1 MIAETYI
8 IYNTWHCI
16 VCEFYIKEGI
26 FVAVYLVKRLIGTML
41 VLWVVVTITFG
52 LMHAIPGGPFT
63 QEKKLPPAVLAT
75 VEARYHLNDP
85 LWKQYEDYV
94 IHAATLDF
102 GPSYKYPG
110 KTVNDIIRES
120 FPVSAMLGCIS
131 LMLAIGAGVSFGVIA
146 AWYKNRWIDY
156 LLMIGA
162 TLGVSV
168 PSFILAA
175 VLIQLFSFTWPLLP
189 AAMWKGPSYVILPA
203 IALAAQPTAFIMRL
217 TRSGILEI
225 LNQNYIRAARA
236 RGVGTASLLCR
247 HALRNALLPVV
258 SYIGPLAAA
267 LLTGSF
273 IVESIFAI
281 PGLGRHFVTSI
292 YNRDYTVILGIT
304 IFYSMLIMGMN
315 LLVDVVYPFLD
326 PRITIKQ
333 GKEDA

>member
-1 MIAETYI
+1 MLLYFLKRMGGA
-8 IYNTWHCI
+8 
-16 VCEFYIKEGI
+16 
-26 FVAVYLVKRLIGTML
+26 LV
-41 VLWVVVTITFG
+41 VLWAVITITFF

-63 QEKKLPPAVLAT
+63 SEKKLPPAVLAT

-85 LWKQYEDYV
+85 LSEQYVTYLE
-94 IHAATLDF
+94 HAAVLDL

-110 KTVNDIIRES
+110 KTVNDIIGET
-120 FPVSAMLGCIS
+120 FPVSAELGLIS
-131 LMLAIGAGVSFGVIA
+131 LLLALGAGVIGGMLA
-146 AWYKNRWIDY
+146 AWRKNKWLDY

-175 VLIQLFSFTWPLLP
+175 VLIQLFAFTWPVLP
-189 AAMWKGPSYVILPA
+189 AAMWKGPAYVILPA
-203 IALAAQPTAFIMRL
+203 LALAAQPTAFIMRL
-217 TRSGILEI
+217 TRSSILDA
-225 LNQNYIRAARA
+225 LGQDYIKTARS
-236 RGVGTASLLCR
+236 RGVSTLRLLSH

-273 IVESIFAI
+273 IVETIFAI

-304 IFYSMLIMGMN
+304 IFYSFLIIFMN
-315 LLVDVVYPFLD
+315 LLIDMIYPLLD
-326 PRITIKQ
+326 PRITLKKDK
-333 GKEDA
+333 GGN

>member
-1 MIAETYI
+1 MMMYI
-8 IYNTWHCI
+8 C
-16 VCEFYIKEGI
+16 
-26 FVAVYLVKRLIGTML
+26 KRLAGTVI
-41 VLWVVVTITFG
+41 VLWVIITITFG

-63 QEKKLPPAVLAT
+63 QEKKLPPAVMAT
-75 VEARYHLNDP
+75 VEERYHLNDS
-85 LWKQYEDYV
+85 LWDQYVDYV
-94 IHAATLDF
+94 RHVAVLDL

-110 KTVNDIIRES
+110 KTVNAIITET
-120 FPVSAMLGCIS
+120 FPISAELGLIS
-131 LMLAIGAGVSFGVIA
+131 LLLAVGTGIVCGMIA

-175 VLIQLFSFTWPLLP
+175 ILIQIFAFTWPVLP
-189 AAMWKGPSYVILPA
+189 AAMWKGPAYVILPA
-203 IALAAQPTAFIMRL
+203 LALAAHPTAFIMRL
-217 TRSGILEI
+217 TRSSILDA
-225 LNQNYIRAARA
+225 LGQDYIRTARA
-236 RGVGTASLLCR
+236 RGISTRRLLCH

-304 IFYSMLIMGMN
+304 IFYSFLIMMMN
-315 LLVDVVYPFLD
+315 LLIDLIYPILD
-326 PRITIKQ
+326 PRIALKS
-333 GKEDA
+333 GKEE